1 MSAAPTDLS
10 FAAVGRGFRD
20 LFAAAIAV
28 AVFGIGFGAAA
39 VEAGLSPATAAA
51 MSGFVFAGAA
61 QYAVLDLWHFPL
73 PWLAILMTT
82 LAINGRHVVLG
93 ATLGSYL
100 GAASP
105 MRRYAVLALLSDAN
119 WASTRQAI
127 AGGERDLGHLL
138 GGGLLLWLCWVAGT
152 LVGAFAGEAIGDPR
166 QFGVD
171 ALMPAFFVCVLIV
184 AAKGPRDVPPWVVA
198 GGSAAGLSLVMP
210 THWAIIV
217 AALIGAVFGYALDA
231 RR

>member
-1 MSAAPTDLS
+1 MPAASTDLS
-10 FAAVGRGFRD
+10 FAGIGRGFRD

-61 QYAVLDLWHFPL
+61 QYAVLDLWHYPL

-93 ATLGSYL
+93 ATLGNYL
-100 GAASP
+100 DAAP
-105 MRRYAVLALLSDAN
+105 PVRRYAVLALLSDAN

-127 AGGERDLGHLL
+127 VGGERDLGHLL
-138 GGGLLLWLCWVAGT
+138 GGGLLLWLTWVAGT

-166 QFGVD
+166 RFGVD
-171 ALMPAFFVCVLIV
+171 ALMPAFFVCVLV
-184 AAKGPRDVPPWVVA
+184 GAAKGPRDVPPWIVA
-198 GGSAAGLSLVMP
+198 GGAAAGLSLVMP
-210 THWAIIV
+210 AHWAIIA
-217 AALIGAVFGYALDA
+217 AALVGALFGFCLDA